1 MKESDKL
8 NALRL
13 IMTPKIGPITYGLLI
28 ARYGG
33 PTEAITQA
41 PELARRQG
49 RDLKITSKSAALK
62 LIEKAEAQGA
72 CLLVKGAEDYPNR
85 LSLFDDS
92 PVILYAKGH
101 LSLLQKDMVAVVG
114 ARNASLNAKQ
124 LAHHWSQAIGGA
136 GYVIV
141 SGLARGIDRAA
152 HIGASATGTV
162 GVSGCGIDVIYPSE
176 NEDLYQ
182 EMFNSGLV
190 ICEAPPGTKPSPSQ
204 FPARNRIIASLA
216 RAVLVV
222 EAAVKSGSL
231 ITAREVA
238 ERGGEVMAIPG
249 SPTDQRALG
258 ANQLIKDGAHLVNN
272 TDDILSIL
280 QAPISE
286 PVFSSPPFH
295 HQKLDDIDDQ
305 MIEKLAKD
313 ILNNLSFDAVHI
325 DELTRQCHV
334 SAKVIQIVLLELELA
349 GHVERLSGNRV
360 CKIVNF
366 E

>member
-13 IMTPKIGPITYGLLI
+13 IITPKIGPITYGLLI

-124 LAHHWSQAIGGA
+124 LAHHWSQAIGEA
-136 GYVIV
+136 GYV
-141 SGLARGIDRAA
+141 
-152 HIGASATGTV
+152 
-162 GVSGCGIDVIYPSE
+162 
-176 NEDLYQ
+176 
-182 EMFNSGLV
+182 M
-190 ICEAPPGTKPSPSQ
+190 
-204 FPARNRIIASLA
+204 
-216 RAVLVV
+216 RAVLIERYISAHQPQGQSVCLGVV
-222 EAAVKSGSL
+222 LMSFIHLRMKICIKRCL
-231 ITAREVA
+231 I
-238 ERGGEVMAIPG
+238 
-249 SPTDQRALG
+249 
-258 ANQLIKDGAHLVNN
+258 
-272 TDDILSIL
+272 
-280 QAPISE
+280 
-286 PVFSSPPFH
+286 
-295 HQKLDDIDDQ
+295 
-305 MIEKLAKD
+305 
-313 ILNNLSFDAVHI
+313 
-325 DELTRQCHV
+325 
-334 SAKVIQIVLLELELA
+334 A
-349 GHVERLSGNRV
+349 GL
-360 CKIVNF
+360 
-366 E
+366 

>member
-13 IMTPKIGPITYGLLI
+13 IITPKIGPITYGLLI

-124 LAHHWSQAIGGA
+124 LAHHWSQAIGEA

-141 SGLARGIDRAA
+141 SGLARGIYRAA
-152 HIGASATGTV
+152 HIGSSATGTV
-162 GVSGCGIDVIYPSE
+162 GVSGCGIDVIYPS
-176 NEDLYQ
+176 
-182 EMFNSGLV
+182 
-190 ICEAPPGTKPSPSQ
+190 
-204 FPARNRIIASLA
+204 
-216 RAVLVV
+216 
-222 EAAVKSGSL
+222 
-231 ITAREVA
+231 
-238 ERGGEVMAIPG
+238 
-249 SPTDQRALG
+249 
-258 ANQLIKDGAHLVNN
+258 
-272 TDDILSIL
+272 
-280 QAPISE
+280 
-286 PVFSSPPFH
+286 
-295 HQKLDDIDDQ
+295 
-305 MIEKLAKD
+305 
-313 ILNNLSFDAVHI
+313 
-325 DELTRQCHV
+325 
-334 SAKVIQIVLLELELA
+334 
-349 GHVERLSGNRV
+349 
-360 CKIVNF
+360 
-366 E
+366 